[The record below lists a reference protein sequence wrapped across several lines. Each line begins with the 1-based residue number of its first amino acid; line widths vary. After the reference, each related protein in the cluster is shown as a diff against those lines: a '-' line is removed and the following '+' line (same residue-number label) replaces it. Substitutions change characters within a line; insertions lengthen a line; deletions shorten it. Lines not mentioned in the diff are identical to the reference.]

1 MTAPIMSPEL
11 REARER
17 MKRIPVHSLSDF
29 CTLDPDEIQE
39 GYQAGED
46 GLGCG
51 ENMGRAYWHGWTVQQ
66 INAGKMET
74 PAAHRLLIKEIFERF
89 GGPSTE
95 YIEYHRKQ
103 FAWLKSMGL
112 A

>member
-17 MKRIPVHSLSDF
+17 MKRIPVHSVTDLFS
-29 CTLDPDEIQE
+29 LDPEEIRE
-39 GYQAGED
+39 GYADARE
-46 GLGCG
+46 GLPCG
-51 ENMGRAYWHGWTVQQ
+51 ENRSRAYWHGWRNGM
-66 INAGKMET
+66 IDSYKMEADAWGAMLIADMHARGFDLMT
-74 PAAHRLLIKEIFERF
+74 IVDAHD
-89 GGPSTE
+89 
-95 YIEYHRKQ
+95 KQ